1 MTPFRRTARRTAAL
15 AVTAAAALAV
25 TLTQQPAMAD
35 KDDRPART
43 VDVRLIGINDLHGN
57 IEPPTGSSGRVTLAD
72 GTQVEAGGAAYNA
85 THIRNLEAE
94 VRNSVVVGQGDLIGA
109 SPIVSALFHDEPT
122 VEVLNRV
129 GLDATAAGNHEFDE
143 GYQEL
148 LRVQRGGCHPTDG
161 CQFRDTFGG
170 AKYPIL
176 GANVTLAKNGL
187 PALPPFWVE
196 FRDGVPIG
204 FIGMPLKDVPILV
217 DPNGIKQLEFG
228 DEVAAANRYADLLN
242 GLGVKTIVLLVHQG
256 DNTSG
261 GGPDDCRT
269 TPGGPGRRIAEQV
282 SPKIDVVF
290 SGHSHQHYNCTVT
303 DPAGNPRPFIEG
315 LAFGRELSV
324 VDLKVD
330 KRTRDVVRSA
340 TVARNHV
347 VTRTVTPDPEVQSII
362 DLARSKSGPIANR
375 RVGTIAQDIPRA
387 QNAAGESPLGNLIAD
402 SQLAATTGNGAVL
415 ALMNP
420 GGVRADLTYAS
431 SPAGEGD
438 GVVTYGEAF
447 TVQPFGNILQTVTLK
462 GSQIKEALEQQWQVV
477 NNQQRQIVLQ
487 PSSGLSYSWS
497 ASAPLGSKVSNIVL
511 NGSPLD
517 LNANYRVT
525 INSFL
530 QGGGDGFGAFTGG
543 TEITGG
549 GIDLDAF
556 TAYLSAHPNTAPPA
570 LGRITTTP

>member
-1 MTPFRRTARRTAAL
+1 MTSFRRTAQRSAAL

-25 TLTQQPAMAD
+25 TLVQNPAQAD
-35 KDDRPART
+35 NDKPART

-57 IEPPTGSSGRVTLAD
+57 IEPPSGSSGRVTLSD
-72 GTQVEAGGAAYNA
+72 GTQVEAGGAAFNS
-85 THIRNLEAE
+85 THIKNLQAE
-94 VRNSVVVGQGDLIGA
+94 VRNSVIVGQGDLIGA

-122 VEVLNRV
+122 IEVLNHV
-129 GLDATAAGNHEFDE
+129 GMDTSAAGNHEFDE

-148 LRVQRGGCHPTDG
+148 LRMQRGGCHPVDG
-161 CQFRDTFGG
+161 CQFRDSYEG
-170 AKYPIL
+170 AEFPIL
-176 GANVTLAKNGL
+176 GANVTLAANDR

-217 DPNGIKQLEFG
+217 DPNGIKELEFG

-242 GLGVKTIVLLVHQG
+242 RLGVKSIVLLIHQG
-256 DNTSG
+256 DNTAG
-261 GGPDDCRT
+261 GGPDECRT
-269 TPGGPGRRIAEQV
+269 VAGGPGRKIAEQV
-282 SPKIDVVF
+282 SPKIDAVF

-324 VDLKVD
+324 VDIKID
-330 KRTRDVVRSA
+330 KRTREVIRSA

-347 VTRTVTPDPEVQSII
+347 VTRTVTPDPEIQAII
-362 DLARSKSGPIANR
+362 DLAKAKSGPIANR
-375 RVGTIAQDIPRA
+375 PVGTIARDIPRA
-387 QNAAGESPLGNLIAD
+387 QNPAGESALGYLIAD
-402 SQLAATTGNGAVL
+402 SQLAVTTDNGAVL

-420 GGVRADLTYAS
+420 GGVRADLTHAS

-447 TVQPFGNILQTVTLK
+447 TVQPFGNILQTVTLT
-462 GSQIKEALEQQWQVV
+462 GAQIKAALEQQWQIV
-477 NNQQRQIVLQ
+477 NGAQRQIILQ
-487 PSSGLSYSWS
+487 PSEGLTYTWS
-497 ASAPLGSKVSNIVL
+497 ASAPIGSKVSAIML
-511 NGSPLD
+511 NGAPLD
-517 LNANYRVT
+517 PAANYRVT

-530 QGGGDGFGAFTGG
+530 QGGGDGFSTFTGG
-543 TEITGG
+543 TDITGG
-549 GIDLDAF
+549 GIDLDGF
-556 TAYLSAHPNTAPPA
+556 SAYLAANPNTAPPA

>member
-1 MTPFRRTARRTAAL
+1 MTSFRRTAQRSAAL

-25 TLTQQPAMAD
+25 TLVQNPAMAD
-35 KDDRPART
+35 KDNRPART

-72 GTQVEAGGAAYNA
+72 GSQVEAGGAAYNA
-85 THIRNLEAE
+85 THIRALQAE
-94 VRNSVVVGQGDLIGA
+94 VRNSVIVGQGDLIGA

-122 VEVLNRV
+122 IEVLNRV
-129 GLDATAAGNHEFDE
+129 GMDTTAAGNHEFDE
-143 GYQEL
+143 GYREL
-148 LRVQRGGCHPTDG
+148 LRMQRGGCHPTDG
-161 CQFRDTFGG
+161 CQFREDYEG
-170 AKYPIL
+170 ADFPIL
-176 GANVTLAKNGL
+176 GANVTLAANDR

-217 DPNGIKQLEFG
+217 DPNGIKELEFG
-228 DEVAAANRYADLLN
+228 DEIAAANRYADLLN
-242 GLGVKTIVLLVHQG
+242 WLGVKSIVLLVHQG
-256 DNTSG
+256 DNTAG

-269 TPGGPGRRIAEQV
+269 VAGGPGRKIAEQV
-282 SPKIDVVF
+282 SPKIDAVF

-324 VDLKVD
+324 VDLKID
-330 KRTRDVVRSA
+330 KRTREVIRSA

-347 VTRTVTPDPEVQSII
+347 VTKNVTPDPEVQAII
-362 DLARSKSGPIANR
+362 DLAKSKSGPIANR
-375 RVGTIAQDIPRA
+375 QVGTIAQDVLRA
-387 QNAAGESPLGNLIAD
+387 QNPAGESALGNLIAD
-402 SQLAATTGNGAVL
+402 SQLAATAGNGAVL

-420 GGVRADLTYAS
+420 GGVRADLTHAS
-431 SPAGEGD
+431 SPAGEGN

-447 TVQPFGNILQTVTLK
+447 TVQPFGNILQTVTLT
-462 GSQIKEALEQQWQVV
+462 GTQIKAALEQQWQVV
-477 NNQQRQIVLQ
+477 NNQPRQIILQ
-487 PSSGLSYSWS
+487 PSAGLTYSWS
-497 ASAPLGSKVSNIVL
+497 ASAPIGSKVSGIVL
-511 NGSPLD
+511 NGAPLD
-517 LNANYRVT
+517 PNANYRVT

-530 QGGGDGFGAFTGG
+530 QGGGDGFSAFTGG

-556 TAYLSAHPNTAPPA
+556 TAYLAAHPNTAPPA

>member
-1 MTPFRRTARRTAAL
+1 MTSFRRTTAAL
-15 AVTAAAALAV
+15 ALSAVAGLAV
-25 TLTQQPAMAD
+25 TVAQTPAQA
-35 KDDRPART
+35 DDRPLRT

-57 IEPPTGSSGRVTLAD
+57 IEPPSGSSGRVTLSD

-85 THIRNLEAE
+85 THIKNLQAQ
-94 VRNSVVVGQGDLIGA
+94 VRNSVIVGQGDLIGA

-122 VEVLNRV
+122 VEILNRV
-129 GLDATAAGNHEFDE
+129 GMDTTAAGNHEFDE

-148 LRVQRGGCHPTDG
+148 LRMQRGGCHPADG
-161 CQFRDTFGG
+161 CQFRESYDG
-170 AKYPIL
+170 AKFPIL
-176 GANVTLAKNGL
+176 GANVTLAENGL

-217 DPNGIKQLEFG
+217 DPNGIKELRFG
-228 DEVAAANRYADLLN
+228 EEIAAANRYADLLN
-242 GLGVKTIVLLVHQG
+242 WLGVKSIVLLVHQG

-269 TPGGPGRRIAEQV
+269 VSGGPGRTIAEQV
-282 SPKIDVVF
+282 SPKIDAVF

-324 VDLKVD
+324 VDLKID
-330 KRTRDVVRSA
+330 RRTREVIRSA
-340 TVARNHV
+340 TVAKNHV
-347 VTRTVTPDPEVQSII
+347 VTRNVTPDPAIQSVI
-362 DLARSKSGPIANR
+362 DLAKSKSGPIANR
-375 RVGTIAQDIPRA
+375 PVGSIASDIPRA
-387 QNAAGESPLGNLIAD
+387 QNSAGESALGNLIAD

-420 GGVRADLTYAS
+420 GGVRADLTHAS
-431 SPAGEGD
+431 SPAGEGN

-447 TVQPFGNILQTVTLK
+447 TVQPFGNILQTVTLTGAQLK
-462 GSQIKEALEQQWQVV
+462 AALEQQWQVV
-477 NNQQRQIVLQ
+477 NGAPRQIILQ
-487 PSSGLSYSWS
+487 PSAGLTYTWS
-497 ASAPLGSKVSNIVL
+497 ASAAIGSKVSDIVL
-511 NGSPLD
+511 NGTPLD
-517 LNANYRVT
+517 PAASYRVT

-530 QGGGDGFGAFTGG
+530 QGGGDGFSVFTDG
-543 TEITGG
+543 TDITGG

-556 TAYLSAHPNTAPPA
+556 TGYLTAHPNTAPPA
-570 LGRITTTP
+570 LGRITTVA

>member
-1 MTPFRRTARRTAAL
+1 MTSFRRATAAL
-15 AVTAAAALAV
+15 ALSAAAGLALTVAQV
-25 TLTQQPAMAD
+25 PAQA
-35 KDDRPART
+35 DDRSART

-57 IEPPTGSSGRVTLAD
+57 IEPPSGSSGRVTLPG

-85 THIRNLEAE
+85 THIRNLQAQA
-94 VRNSVVVGQGDLIGA
+94 RNSVIVGQGDLIGA

-129 GLDATAAGNHEFDE
+129 GMDATAAGNHEFDE
-143 GYQEL
+143 GYREL
-148 LRVQRGGCHPTDG
+148 LRVQAGGCHPVDG
-161 CQFRDTFGG
+161 CQFRESFDG
-170 AKYPIL
+170 ARFPIL
-176 GANVTLAKNGL
+176 GANVTLARSGL

-217 DPNGIKQLEFG
+217 DPNGIKDLRFG
-228 DEVAAANRYADLLN
+228 DEIAAADRYADLLHRM
-242 GLGVKTIVLLVHQG
+242 GVKAIVLLVHQG

-269 TPGGPGRRIAEQV
+269 VPGGPGRLIAEKV
-282 SPKIDVVF
+282 SPKIDAVF
-290 SGHSHQHYNCTVT
+290 SGHSHQQYNCTVT

-324 VDLKVD
+324 VDLKID
-330 KRTRDVVRSA
+330 RRTRDVVRSA

-347 VTRTVTPDPEVQSII
+347 VTRDVAPDPAIQSVV
-362 DLARSKSGPIANR
+362 DLAKAKSGPIANR
-375 RVGTIAQDIPRA
+375 PVGSVAADVLRA
-387 QNAAGESPLGNLIAD
+387 QNGAGESALGNLIAD
-402 SQLAATTGNGAVL
+402 AQLAATTGHGAVL

-420 GGVRADLTYAS
+420 GGVRADLTHAS

-447 TVQPFGNILQTVTLK
+447 TVQPFGNILQTVTLTGAQVK
-462 GSQIKEALEQQWQVV
+462 AALEQQWQVV
-477 NNQQRQIVLQ
+477 NGAQRQIVLQ
-487 PSSGLSYSWS
+487 PSAGLTYTWS
-497 ASAPLGSKVSNIVL
+497 ASAPIGSKVSDVVL
-511 NGSPLD
+511 NGTPLD
-517 LNANYRVT
+517 PAASYRVT

-530 QGGGDGFGAFTGG
+530 QGGGDGFSAFTGG
-543 TEITGG
+543 TDITGG

-556 TAYLSAHPNTAPPA
+556 SAYLAAHPNTAPPA
-570 LGRITTTP
+570 LGRITAKP

>member
-1 MTPFRRTARRTAAL
+1 MTSFNRRVAAL
-15 AVTAAAALAV
+15 AATAAAALAV
-25 TLTQQPAMAD
+25 TVAQTPAQAD
-35 KDDRPART
+35 DKPSRT

-72 GTQVEAGGAAYNA
+72 GTTVDAGGAAYNA
-85 THIRNLEAE
+85 THIKNLRAQA
-94 VRNSVVVGQGDLIGA
+94 RNSVVVGQGDLIGA
-109 SPIVSALFHDEPT
+109 SPIISALFHDEPT
-122 VEVLNRV
+122 VEVLNQV
-129 GLDATAAGNHEFDE
+129 GMDTTAAGNHEFDE
-143 GYQEL
+143 GYREL
-148 LRVQRGGCHPTDG
+148 LRMQHGGCHPADG
-161 CQFRDTFGG
+161 CQFRPRYEG
-170 AKYPIL
+170 ADFPVL
-176 GANVTLAKNGL
+176 GANVTLANKHDL

-217 DPNGIKQLEFG
+217 DPNGIKELKFG

-242 GLGVKTIVLLVHQG
+242 WMGVKSIVLLIHQG

-269 TPGGPGRRIAEQV
+269 VEGGPGRRIAEQV
-282 SPKIDVVF
+282 SPKIDAVF

-324 VDLKVD
+324 VDLKID
-330 KRTRDVVRSA
+330 KRTREVVRSA

-347 VTRTVTPDPEVQSII
+347 VTKDVTPDPAVQSII
-362 DLARSKSGPIANR
+362 DLAKSKSGPIANR
-375 RVGTIAQDIPRA
+375 RIGTIAQDVPRA

-402 SQLAATTGNGAVL
+402 SQLAATRGNGAVL

-420 GGVRADLTYAS
+420 GGVRADLSYAS

-447 TVQPFGNILQTVTLK
+447 TVQPFGNILQTVTLTGAQLK
-462 GSQIKEALEQQWQVV
+462 AALEQQWQVV
-477 NNQQRQIVLQ
+477 NGAQRQIVLQ
-487 PSSGLSYSWS
+487 PSAGLTYSWS
-497 ASAPLGSKVSNIVL
+497 ASAPIGSKVSNIVL
-511 NGSPLD
+511 DGTPLD
-517 LNANYRVT
+517 PAASYRVT

-530 QGGGDGFGAFTGG
+530 QAGGDGFGTFTGG
-543 TEITGG
+543 TDITGG

-556 TAYLSAHPNTAPPA
+556 TAYLTANPNAAPPA

>member
-1 MTPFRRTARRTAAL
+1 MTSFRRTAQRSAAL

-25 TLTQQPAMAD
+25 TLVQNPAQADNKQPS
-35 KDDRPART
+35 RT

-57 IEPPTGSSGRVTLAD
+57 IEPPTGSSGRVTLSD

-85 THIRNLEAE
+85 THIRNLQAQA
-94 VRNSVVVGQGDLIGA
+94 RNSVIVGQGDLIGA

-122 VEVLNRV
+122 IDVLNHV
-129 GLDATAAGNHEFDE
+129 GMDTTAAGNHEFDE

-148 LRVQRGGCHPTDG
+148 LRVQQGGCHPVDG
-161 CQFRDTFGG
+161 CQFRDSYRG
-170 AKYPIL
+170 ADFPIL
-176 GANVTLAKNGL
+176 GANVTKARNGL

-217 DPNGIKQLEFG
+217 DPNGIKELKFG
-228 DEVAAANRYADLLN
+228 DEIAAANRYADLLN
-242 GLGVKTIVLLVHQG
+242 WLGVKSIVLLIHQG
-256 DNTSG
+256 DNTAG

-269 TPGGPGRRIAEQV
+269 VEGGPGRKIAEQV
-282 SPKIDVVF
+282 SPKIDAVF

-324 VDLKVD
+324 VDLKID
-330 KRTRDVVRSA
+330 KRTREVVRSA

-347 VTRTVTPDPEVQSII
+347 VTKDVTPDPEVQAII
-362 DLARSKSGPIANR
+362 DLAKSKSGPIANR
-375 RVGTIAQDIPRA
+375 QIGTIAQDVPRA
-387 QNAAGESPLGNLIAD
+387 QNPAGESPLGNLIAD

-447 TVQPFGNILQTVTLK
+447 TVQPFGNILQTVTLTGAQLK
-462 GSQIKEALEQQWQVV
+462 AALEQQWQVV
-477 NNQQRQIVLQ
+477 NGQQRQIVLQ
-487 PSSGLSYSWS
+487 PSKGLSYSWS
-497 ASAPLGSKVSNIVL
+497 ASAPIGSKVSAIAL
-511 NGSPLD
+511 NGVPLD
-517 LNANYRVT
+517 PAASYRVT

-530 QGGGDGFGAFTGG
+530 QGGGDGFSAFTGG

-549 GIDLDAF
+549 GIDLDGF
-556 TAYLSAHPNTAPPA
+556 TAYLTANPNTVPPA